1 MNLRK
6 KSSFSLDGKYFAV
19 SSKHG
24 SLKIWETSTNALKQ
38 EYILKSSAN
47 ISCSSL
53 IWGPNIHE
61 VIIDGEAEANIKHS
75 NCQCLIIGT
84 EKGEILLFDFTTKK
98 FYNHFVTSHTE
109 AVNDICW
116 HSDSSTLFSCSE
128 DKTVG
133 VWDVSGKLKK
143 SWEADDEPLY
153 SICAIDSDNLLV
165 ASTSISWWNIEEQTL
180 IKKFNGHNTEI
191 LSLLPVIATDVPSK
205 SYFLSV
211 SGDSKISAW
220 HLNIKNSKTAVAS
233 FNIQGDIESIDVTK
247 TFSKSNP
254 IFLSAVVKDGP
265 LYLFKHVLNGK
276 PKKDLEPQMTLHI
289 ESKPTAG
296 SSKPSSIPIIASQ
309 FSSDSKSCLIAY
321 GNIENPTFERVGILD
336 CPKTL
341 TLSRDNCLF
350 SQDSSELITEV
361 KLYNRVGEYIS
372 INGTLPSLNSTLS
385 SPNPK
390 RKKQKDP
397 DIHMTNKEREE
408 IVESDK
414 INSPF
419 HKTASS
425 SPGVKKKQRKISAQS
440 VTSESSNEDTNL
452 QHLVRIDEDIVRCLQ
467 TEDKTLLDVVLQC
480 DEDELIKS
488 SVQRIPVHKLKF
500 ILQELHKRLSS
511 QQNRF
516 STNKWLEKILSVHL
530 RYIMQSEDLKETIN
544 LIEDYFSQQ
553 RTNEKILKLL
563 QLQRLIHLFLQ
574 LDFCRLK
581 KDTVTVANQMMR
593 WKHEIVPDK

>member
-350 SQDSSELITEV
+350 SQDSSELITE
-361 KLYNRVGEYIS
+361 
-372 INGTLPSLNSTLS
+372 
-385 SPNPK
+385 
-390 RKKQKDP
+390 
-397 DIHMTNKEREE
+397 
-408 IVESDK
+408 
-414 INSPF
+414 
-419 HKTASS
+419 
-425 SPGVKKKQRKISAQS
+425 S

-574 LDFCRLK
+574 IKEGYSDSSES
-581 KDTVTVANQMMR
+581 DDEMET
-593 WKHEIVPDK
+593 

>member
-1 MNLRK
+1 K
-6 KSSFSLDGKYFAV
+6 FS
-19 SSKHG
+19 
-24 SLKIWETSTNALKQ
+24 
-38 EYILKSSAN
+38 
-47 ISCSSL
+47 
-53 IWGPNIHE
+53 
-61 VIIDGEAEANIKHS
+61 
-75 NCQCLIIGT
+75 
-84 EKGEILLFDFTTKK
+84 
-98 FYNHFVTSHTE
+98 
-109 AVNDICW
+109 
-116 HSDSSTLFSCSE
+116 
-128 DKTVG
+128 
-133 VWDVSGKLKK
+133 
-143 SWEADDEPLY
+143 
-153 SICAIDSDNLLV
+153 
-165 ASTSISWWNIEEQTL
+165 
-180 IKKFNGHNTEI
+180 GHNTEI

-220 HLNIKNSKTAVAS
+220 HLNVKNSKTAVAS

-247 TFSKSNP
+247 TFSKKNP

-289 ESKPTAG
+289 ESKASAG
-296 SSKPSSIPIIASQ
+296 SSKSSSIPIIASQ

-341 TLSRDNCLF
+341 TLSRDKCLS
-350 SQDSSELITEV
+350 SQDNSVSISEV
-361 KLYNRVGEYIS
+361 KIYNRLGEYIS
-372 INGTLPSLNSTLS
+372 VNGTLPALKSTLS
-385 SPNPK
+385 SPSPK

-397 DIHMTNKEREE
+397 DINTTDKEKEE
-408 IVESDK
+408 IVELSDK
-414 INSPF
+414 IHSPI
-419 HKTASS
+419 HKTDSS
-425 SPGVKKKQRKISAQS
+425 SPGVKKKQRKISTQS

-452 QHLVRIDEDIVRCLQ
+452 PHSINIDEDLLRCLQ
-467 TEDKTLLDVVLQC
+467 TEDETLLDVVLQC
-480 DEDELIKS
+480 DEGELIKS

-516 STNKWLEKILSVHL
+516 SSNKWLEKILSVHL

-544 LIEDYFSQQ
+544 LIEDYFNQE

-574 LDFCRLK
+574 IKEEGYSDSNES
-581 KDTVTVANQMMR
+581 DDEMET
-593 WKHEIVPDK
+593 